1 MSGRRLAAAALFLLA
16 ACGSHPKP
24 GRVPL
29 ALVPLE
35 NLSGT
40 ASEDWLGAVIAVSL
54 ADQLASSARW
64 GAQAAPTRGDGVAAG
79 AGAVF
84 EGYYT
89 VERGWLRIRA
99 GVENLAS
106 LRRQQ
111 ALSAAGRVQDLP
123 ALLESLAGALDPQAD
138 PPLTRNLAA
147 LRSYAEALLHGG
159 PEAVE
164 AWRQAIEADP
174 NFAPAYLRWAERL
187 LAQGDRAGAGRVL
200 DQAAAHASRFRKL
213 DQVRLQVLAATVRDD
228 PEAGIRAL
236 RELVNLT
243 PYDTGTL
250 RSLGRLELASGA
262 LREGVGR
269 YRRAAEL
276 EPANPAAWN
285 ELGYAEAVARDLERA
300 RSALGQYQRLAPQD
314 PNPLD
319 SLGDVHYYLG
329 RFPDAERYYR
339 EAYRRNPA
347 FLAGATLYKA
357 ARARLA
363 LGDRAGAA
371 KTFAEYLD
379 ARRKAGDPLAD
390 LRRAQW
396 DYLAGDTKAAET
408 TLAQVLS
415 RPDSPEVAALAATQM
430 AAWRIAASDF
440 PAAASYAGKASAL
453 AGSPATKASARLCRF
468 LAQGPA
474 SPAELAARAARE
486 FPAEERERLAA
497 LAYGALLARQY
508 SEAAAAFGKLR
519 RRTDPFA
526 PEPVPVLEAWALLEA
541 GKAEQACPLLGVYGF
556 PSPGPEHPFAFL
568 AFPRVF
574 LLESRCLARAGRAD
588 EARERRELFD
598 RLRAPG

>member
-1 MSGRRLAAAALFLLA
+1 MSRRRIAAAAFLLLA
-16 ACGSHPKP
+16 ACGSRDKSR
-24 GRVPL
+24 RVPL

-40 ASEDWLGAVIAVSL
+40 ASEDGLGALIAVSL

-64 GAQAAPTRGDGVAAG
+64 AAQAAPTRGEAVAAG
-79 AGAVF
+79 AGAVV
-84 EGYYT
+84 EGYFT
-89 VERGWLRIRA
+89 VERGRLRIRA

-106 LRRQQ
+106 HRRGQ
-111 ALSAAGRVQDLP
+111 ALSAEGTLRDLP
-123 ALLESLAGALDPQAD
+123 ALLESLARALDPQAD

-147 LRSYAEALLHGG
+147 LRSYADALLQGG
-159 PEAVE
+159 PEAGG
-164 AWRQAIEADP
+164 AWRRAVEADP
-174 NFAPAYLRWAERL
+174 NFGPAYLRWAEWL
-187 LAQGDRAGAGRVL
+187 LARGDRPAAGRVV
-200 DQAAAHASRFRKL
+200 DQAAAHASRFRRL
-213 DQVRLQVLAATVRDD
+213 DQVRLRVLAATVRDD
-228 PEAGIRAL
+228 PEAGTRAL
-236 RELVNLT
+236 RELVSLA
-243 PYDTGTL
+243 PYDTATQ

-262 LREGVGR
+262 LSEGVAR

-276 EPANPAAWN
+276 EPGNPVAWN

-300 RSALGQYQRLAPQD
+300 RKALEQYQRLAPQD

-319 SLGDVHYYLG
+319 SLGDVHYHLG
-329 RFPDAERYYR
+329 RFLEAERYYH

-371 KTFAEYLD
+371 KTFAQHIE

-396 DYLAGDTKAAET
+396 DYMTGDPKEAEAR
-408 TLAQVLS
+408 LAQVLP
-415 RPDSPEVAALAATQM
+415 RLNSPEGAALAATQM

-440 PAAASYAGKASAL
+440 SSAASYAGKASAL
-453 AGSPATKASARLCRF
+453 ARSPATKALARLCRL

-474 SPAELAARAARE
+474 SPAELTARAARE
-486 FPAEERERLAA
+486 FPTEERERLAA
-497 LAYGALLARQY
+497 LAYGALLSRRW
-508 SEAAAAFGKLR
+508 SEAAAAFGELR

-526 PEPVPVLEAWALLEA
+526 PEPVSVLEAWALLEA

-574 LLESRCLARAGRAD
+574 LLESRCLVRAGRAN
-588 EARERRELFD
+588 EARRRRELFE